1 MMVLLFT
8 VIQFAV
14 IAFYIY
20 EAQRSGYWSW
30 SKFLLTIVF
39 ILFEGFLIGA
49 PLIYVD
55 LKSRWFWPICGVT
68 WATVLVFGFFFVRS
82 ANHWQLGPR
91 KTAQE
96 KP

>member
-14 IAFYIY
+14 IAFYIC
-20 EAQRSGYWSW
+20 EVQRSGYWSW

-39 ILFEGFLIGA
+39 ILFEGLLIGA
-49 PLIYVD
+49 PLVYVD
-55 LKSRWFWPICGVT
+55 LKNRWFWPICGVT

-82 ANHWQLGPR
+82 ANRWQLGQT
-91 KTAQE
+91 KNAQE

>member
-1 MMVLLFT
+1 MIALLFT

-49 PLIYVD
+49 PLVYVD

-82 ANHWQLGPR
+82 ANQWQLGQTKNP
-91 KTAQE
+91 QE